1 MQMTAIDVPAL
12 ATGLDRLT
20 RWLHR
25 QTPRALSSSAIAA
38 LDRLATEGPLRVS
51 DLAAAEA
58 ITQPGVTTLVH
69 RLAQGGYAERVP
81 DPSDGRAALV
91 RITARGRAALAE
103 RFAAR
108 ADLLQARLATLSSA
122 DQRLIAAA
130 LPAIERL
137 IAAPAD
143 ASRPTLS
150 TDSVPKIRKPR
161 A

>member
-1 MQMTAIDVPAL
+1 MHSADVRAL

-25 QTPRALSSSAIAA
+25 QAPRTLSSSAIAA

-51 DLAAAEA
+51 ELAAAEA

-69 RLAQGGYAERVP
+69 RLAEGGYAERVS
-81 DPSDGRAALV
+81 DPSDGRATLV
-91 RITARGRAALAE
+91 RITDRGRDALAE

-108 ADLLQARLATLSSA
+108 ADLLQARLIQLGED
-122 DQRLIAAA
+122 DQRLLAAA

-137 IAAPAD
+137 IDPP
-143 ASRPTLS
+143 SEPRPDVDT
-150 TDSVPKIRKPR
+150 THRKQR

>member
-1 MQMTAIDVPAL
+1 MQSTDVRAL

-25 QTPRALSSSAIAA
+25 QTPRTLSSSAVAA

-51 DLAAAEA
+51 ELAAAEA

-69 RLAQGGYAERVP
+69 RLAEGGYAERVP
-81 DPSDGRAALV
+81 DPSDGRASLV
-91 RITARGRAALAE
+91 RITEAGRAALAE

-108 ADLLQARLATLSSA
+108 AALLQDRLAQLGKE
-122 DQRLIAAA
+122 DQRLLAAA

-137 IAAPAD
+137 IATPSHPDTTARKQPA
-143 ASRPTLS
+143 
-150 TDSVPKIRKPR
+150 
-161 A
+161 